1 MATVQETM
9 IAEAAKFIQ
18 QTAVQEEEE
27 EEADD
32 KWLCLFFPFI
42 GICIYM
48 GLCSGYIPS
57 PLYRHGERWPIWYQA
72 LQVLLLCLTIGHLD
86 FSQKKEEEE
95 LWLDDLAE
103 MTHFLG
109 TNMWRVF
116 YKEGGFMK
124 GLVNVGSTCLYTA
137 AFYIV
142 AKGIEKL
149 ETRQEVSKKLC
160 EEHKKE
166 WSMVWIFLRNLTLF
180 TILTILSVQEDLEEG
195 DISLWCDKVNPEG
208 EFLPP
213 TFDQAQES
221 MMSFLEAWK
230 TFHPAHLWGVRIS
243 HAFLYPTILI
253 MLTRRSLSKFLMWFI
268 FNEIDVFHLLADMTH
283 YASGPDLAYDRIQY
297 QGDEAICY
305 AGVYTMQ
312 TILAYPLNFVYL
324 TGLGNVESMQQTISQ

>member
-1 MATVQETM
+1 MSTTQESM
-9 IAEAAKFIQ
+9 ITEAAKFIQ
-18 QTAVQEEEE
+18 STVQEEE

-32 KWLCLFFPFI
+32 KWLCLLFPII
-42 GICIYM
+42 GICIYI

-57 PLYRHGERWPIWYQA
+57 PLYNRGERWPIWYQA
-72 LQVLLLCLTIGHLD
+72 LQLLLLCLTIGNLD
-86 FSQKKEEEE
+86 WSAKKEQEE

-124 GLVNVGSTCLYTA
+124 GLVNAFYTCIYTA

-149 ETRQEVSKKLC
+149 ETKQVTKKLQH
-160 EEHKKE
+160 EPKKE
-166 WSMVWIFLRNLTLF
+166 WSMALIFLRNLSLF

-208 EFLPP
+208 DFLPP
-213 TFDQAQES
+213 TMDQAKQS
-221 MMSFLEAWK
+221 MIGFLEAWK

-283 YASGPDLAYDRIQY
+283 YASGPELAYDRIQY
-297 QGDEAICY
+297 QGDEAVCY

-324 TGLGNVESMQQTISQ
+324 ATGIGNVESMQQTISE